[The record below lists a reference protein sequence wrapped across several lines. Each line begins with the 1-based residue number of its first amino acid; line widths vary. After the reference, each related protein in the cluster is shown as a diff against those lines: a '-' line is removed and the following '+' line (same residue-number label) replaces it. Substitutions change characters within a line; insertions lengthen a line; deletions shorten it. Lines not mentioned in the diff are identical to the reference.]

1 MLGRSMKAAPAI
13 PDSLHRL
20 MAELGPKWGSNIGV
34 HARQTLEAFSALHR
48 EAPKQAQVAKDLA
61 YGPHPRHVLDLF
73 SPQGASN
80 APVVVF
86 AHGGAFVDGHKMR
99 GEEIYAN
106 VGWYF
111 ARNGVLL
118 ANTEY
123 RLAPEFP
130 YPAATEDIAG
140 AVAWVRANIARFGG
154 DPRRVFVMGHSAG
167 ACHAGLYAYD
177 PRFGAVGENR
187 VRGLI
192 VVSGRVRAE
201 NLPENPNARK
211 VEAYFG
217 TDAST
222 LQLGSVVEH
231 VSASSPPAVI
241 GFGEWENPLIDV
253 HCTELLHRLAQ
264 VQRKTPR
271 VVRLAGFTHS
281 ATIAHFNT
289 AEDRL
294 GREILDF
301 IREN

>member
-1 MLGRSMKAAPAI
+1 MKPAPAI
-13 PDSLHRL
+13 PAALHQL
-20 MAELGPKWGSNIGV
+20 MAQLGPKWGTNIGA

-48 EAPKQAQVAKDLA
+48 DAPKEARVERDLP
-61 YGPHPRHVLDLF
+61 YGAHPRHVLDLYA
-73 SPQGASN
+73 PRGAKD

-118 ANTEY
+118 VNMEY

-130 YPAATEDIAG
+130 YPAATDDVAA
-140 AVAWVRANIARFGG
+140 AVAWVRANIARYGG
-154 DPRRVFVMGHSAG
+154 DPKKLFVMGHSAG
-167 ACHAGLYAYD
+167 ACHVGLYAYD
-177 PRFGAVGENR
+177 PRFGAVGANR

-217 TDAST
+217 TDAGVMKA
-222 LQLGSVVEH
+222 GSVVEH
-231 VSASSPPAVI
+231 VTADSPPAVI

-253 HCTELLHRLAQ
+253 HCTELLHRLSQ

-289 AEDRL
+289 AEERL

-301 IREN
+301 IAENT

>member
-1 MLGRSMKAAPAI
+1 MKPAPAI
-13 PDSLHRL
+13 PAALHQL
-20 MAELGPKWGSNIGV
+20 MAQLGPKWGTNIGV

-48 EAPKQAQVAKDLA
+48 DAPKEAQVERDLP
-61 YGPHPRHVLDLF
+61 YGAHPRHVLDLYA
-73 SPQGASN
+73 PRGAKDV
-80 APVVVF
+80 PVVVF

-111 ARNGVLL
+111 ARHGVLL
-118 ANTEY
+118 VNIEY

-130 YPAATEDIAG
+130 YPAATDDVAA
-140 AVAWVRANIARFGG
+140 AVGWVRANIARYGG
-154 DPRRVFVMGHSAG
+154 DPRRLFVMGHSAG
-167 ACHAGLYAYD
+167 ACHVGLYAYD
-177 PRFGAVGENR
+177 PRFGAIGDKR

-217 TDAST
+217 NDPEIMRR
-222 LQLGSVVEH
+222 GSVVEH
-231 VSASSPPAVI
+231 VNASSPPAII

-253 HCTELLHRLAQ
+253 HCTELLHRLSQ
-264 VQRKTPR
+264 FQRRTPR

-281 ATIAHFNT
+281 GTIAHFNT

-294 GREILDF
+294 GREILAF
-301 IREN
+301 IAEH

>member
-1 MLGRSMKAAPAI
+1 MKPAPAI
-13 PDSLHRL
+13 PDALHQL
-20 MAELGPKWGSNIGV
+20 MAELGPKWGTNIGV
-34 HARQTLEAFSALHR
+34 HARQILGAFSELHR
-48 EAPKQAQVAKDLA
+48 DAPKEAAVAMDLP
-61 YGPHPRHVLDLF
+61 YGPHPRHVLDVY
-73 SPQGASN
+73 SPRGAAG

-111 ARNGVLL
+111 ARHGAVL
-118 ANTEY
+118 ANIEY

-130 YPAATEDIAG
+130 YPAATEDVAD

-167 ACHAGLYAYD
+167 ACHVGLYAYD

-201 NLPENPNARK
+201 TLPENPNARK

-217 TDAST
+217 TDPAIMRV
-222 LQLGSVVEH
+222 GSVVEH
-231 VSASSPPAVI
+231 VDASSPPAVI

-253 HCTELLHRLAQ
+253 HCTELLHRLSQ

-294 GREILDF
+294 GREILSF
-301 IREN
+301 IAEN

>member
-1 MLGRSMKAAPAI
+1 MKAAPAI

-20 MAELGPKWGSNIGV
+20 MAELGPKWGTNIGV
-34 HARQTLEAFSALHR
+34 HARQILEAFSELHR
-48 EAPKQAQVAKDLA
+48 GAPKEAEVAKDLA
-61 YGPHPRHVLDLF
+61 YGPHPRHVLDLYA
-73 SPQGASN
+73 PRGASN

-167 ACHAGLYAYD
+167 ACHVGLYAYD

-192 VVSGRVRAE
+192 SVSGRVRAE

-217 TDAST
+217 TDPAL

-231 VSASSPPAVI
+231 VNASSPPAVI

-253 HCTELLHRLAQ
+253 HSTELLHRLAQ
-264 VQRKTPR
+264 AQRKTPR